1 MTTKIERLD
10 VRLVPADKE
19 LVERAAAIQGQS
31 VSAFTVS
38 TLREKA
44 QEVLSKAQATQLT
57 RRDMELFSKILEA
70 DEAPNAALRAA
81 AKRLKNA
88 RG

>member
-1 MTTKIERLD
+1 MSTKIERLD

-19 LVERAAAIQGQS
+19 LVEKAAAVQGQS

-57 RRDMELFSKILEA
+57 RRDMELFSKILDAEN
-70 DEAPNAALRAA
+70 APNAALRSAA
-81 AKRLKNA
+81 RRLKSA